1 MHTLTADDLTS
12 QPQRL
17 IDDARRGEV
26 ALVTSDG
33 EPVLLAV
40 PLDSSAASQPM
51 RIELAVRLFDDN
63 QISLGVA
70 DSGPLIALARL
81 DLLRLPAAIFAGVD
95 DPLCWPQAVADARL
109 DAVAVE
115 HHFSVI
121 ANLAPSP
128 ANAAAN
134 P

>member
-81 DLLRLPAAIFAGVD
+81 DLLRLPAAIFAGLTT
-95 DPLCWPQAVADARL
+95 PCAGRRRWRTQGLMP
-109 DAVAVE
+109 
-115 HHFSVI
+115 
-121 ANLAPSP
+121 
-128 ANAAAN
+128 
-134 P
+134 

>member
-1 MHTLTADDLTS
+1 MHTLTVEDLTS

-17 IDDARRGEV
+17 IDDARRGET

-63 QISLGVA
+63 QVSLGVA
-70 DSGPLIALARL
+70 ASIAG
-81 DLLRLPAAIFAGVD
+81 LPYSAMIDELGKRD
-95 DPLCWPQAVADARL
+95 
-109 DAVAVE
+109 VAVVRYSADE
-115 HHFSVI
+115 
-121 ANLAPSP
+121 LAQELDY
-128 ANAAAN
+128 ARTLAGDC
-134 P
+134 